1 MSNNIFEAS
10 NGSAYSASTLDMSSA
25 VRNNKYTI
33 VPNFSATST
42 MTAQPNLN
50 FSATSNFSDRTNIVG
65 GSIDET
71 RSIPIDQSELR
82 SLLMGTSKNTAPTS
96 ISGLVNKINSIT
108 EEQLGGSCKK
118 YKFTVN
124 DLASSLDS
132 DMDSDDALLIM
143 KGGAPPHLQAMLDLN
158 AHIAKKAGIKYNLTL
173 KIGKHYREEAK
184 KTNPNGNVIELS
196 KDAMKLVDKDANSGK
211 LADVVKRVT
220 GVTPSRNTS
229 RNKSSKDSKASK
241 KTKGSK
247 KVIKKNKQGGFSSSV
262 DSDLSSE
269 LSFVSTST
277 D

>member
-1 MSNNIFEAS
+1 MSNEEL
-10 NGSAYSASTLDMSSA
+10 NG
-25 VRNNKYTI
+25 
-33 VPNFSATST
+33 NFAKP
-42 MTAQPNLN
+42 M
-50 FSATSNFSDRTNIVG
+50 
-65 GSIDET
+65 
-71 RSIPIDQSELR
+71 
-82 SLLMGTSKNTAPTS
+82 
-96 ISGLVNKINSIT
+96 
-108 EEQLGGSCKK
+108 
-118 YKFTVN
+118 
-124 DLASSLDS
+124 
-132 DMDSDDALLIM
+132 
-143 KGGAPPHLQAMLDLN
+143 LN
-158 AHIAKKAGIKYNLTL
+158 AVLSLFDGMSCGQLALQKAGIKYNLTL